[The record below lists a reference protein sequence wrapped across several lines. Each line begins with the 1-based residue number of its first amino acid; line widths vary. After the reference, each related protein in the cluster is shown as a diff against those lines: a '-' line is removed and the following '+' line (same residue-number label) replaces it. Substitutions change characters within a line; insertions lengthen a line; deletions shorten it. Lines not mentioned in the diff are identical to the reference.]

1 MNSSGVRPLFAQAV
15 RRYGWLAVALLVGAL
30 SRFWDLTG
38 PSLFIDEGFVFHI
51 SEHTPK
57 EILQLVAYTD
67 FHPPLFYLVTHCLIG
82 WLHWPLWD
90 YRYFTS
96 AFSLIGIAATWAIA
110 RRAFGDSVAVIAAL
124 ALALEPALIEFDRLY
139 RMYAVL
145 TALGAVSWWLVVR
158 ASAAEG
164 RARLVWWIAYGVT
177 AVLLPYV
184 HYVGALVVA
193 SQGLY
198 ALTGLRRM
206 WPVLVCGVVALL
218 ALAPWMWAIK
228 IQYPHGGYVIR
239 LDSPEFSWPH
249 VIRASIAY
257 GLPIDWLIKPA
268 FDPIFSACVLIV
280 GCAGIYLGRKS
291 VLPFWCAPIVLQVA
305 ASLLTGKDLVIPRYL
320 YVYVPALCIAF
331 GVVVVALVRTRYR
344 VIGAAV
350 LALYVGLSLIS
361 VYDLIFVPFYQFPDW
376 YGINALLLQ
385 HERKND
391 IIVMDQ
397 GAEYWVVRDFTA
409 FRNHQMQAPALP
421 SDLDSTIAWL
431 AGYPKR
437 RVWYVENQPTF
448 TDAGHRVEK
457 ALDATRPAL
466 GRWRQPRAFREDIVR
481 VILYGPRFG
490 FGGKKSVVK
499 TKSP

>member
-1 MNSSGVRPLFAQAV
+1 VNSSSARLWFAQAA
-15 RRYGWLAVALLVGAL
+15 RRYGWLAIALLVGAL
-30 SRFWDLTG
+30 CRFWDLTG

-51 SEHTPK
+51 SEHAPK

-67 FHPPLFYLVTHCLIG
+67 FHPPLFYLVTHYLMG
-82 WLHWPLWD
+82 LLHWAPWD
-90 YRYFTS
+90 YRYFTA
-96 AFSLIGIAATWAIA
+96 AFSLTGIVATWAIA
-110 RRAFGDSVAVIAAL
+110 RRCFGDVAAAVAAMAL
-124 ALALEPALIEFDRLY
+124 AFEPALIEFDRLY

-145 TALGAVSWWLVVR
+145 TALGAISWWLVLR
-158 ASAAEG
+158 ASNAQG
-164 RARLVWWIAYGVT
+164 RSRLPWWIAYGVS

-184 HYVGALVVA
+184 HYVGAFVVA

-198 ALTGLRRM
+198 ALTQLRRM
-206 WPVLVCGVVALL
+206 WPVLVCGLVALL
-218 ALAPWMWAIK
+218 ALVPWMWAIK
-228 IQYPHGGYVIR
+228 VQYPNGGYVIR
-239 LDSPEFSWPH
+239 LNSPEFSWAE
-249 VIRASIAY
+249 VIRATIAY
-257 GLPIDWLIKPA
+257 GLPIDWMLKPA
-268 FDPIFSACVLIV
+268 FDPIFSTCVVAV
-280 GCAGIYLGRKS
+280 GLAGIYLGRKS
-291 VLPFWCAPIVLQVA
+291 VLPFWCAPIIVQVA
-305 ASLLTGKDLVIPRYL
+305 ASLLTGKDLVVPRYL

-331 GVVVVALVRTRYR
+331 GVVVATLARTKFRVVGAALVALY
-344 VIGAAV
+344 IGISV
-350 LALYVGLSLIS
+350 MS

-409 FRNHQMQAPALP
+409 FRKHQMQGPAIP

-437 RVWYVENQPTF
+437 RVWYIENQPTF
-448 TDAGHRVEK
+448 TDAKHRVEK

-481 VILYGPRFG
+481 VVLYGPRFAA
-490 FGGKKSVVK
+490 GGKKSVVK

>member
-1 MNSSGVRPLFAQAV
+1 MNFSGAQRPLTRAA
-15 RRYGWLAVALLVGAL
+15 RRYGWLAVALLLGAL
-30 SRFWDLTG
+30 CRFWDLTG

-51 SEHTPK
+51 AEHAPK
-57 EILQLVAYTD
+57 DIVQLVAYTD
-67 FHPPLFYLVTHCLIG
+67 FHPPLFYLVTHYLMG
-82 WLHWPLWD
+82 LLHWPLWD

-96 AFSLIGIAATWAIA
+96 AFSLTGIAATWAIA
-110 RRAFGDSVAVIAAL
+110 RRSFGETAAVVAAL
-124 ALALEPALIEFDRLY
+124 ALALEPALVEFDRLY

-145 TALGAVSWWLVVR
+145 TALGAVSWWLVLR
-158 ASAAEG
+158 AAAAEG
-164 RARLVWWIAYGVT
+164 RSRVVWWIAYGVT

-206 WPVLVCGVVALL
+206 WPVLVCGVFALL
-218 ALAPWMWAIK
+218 ALVPWIWAIK
-228 IQYPHGGYVIR
+228 VQYPHGGYVIR

-257 GLPIDWLIKPA
+257 GLPIDWMIKPA
-268 FDPIFSACVLIV
+268 FDPVFSAFVLIV
-280 GCAGIYLGRKS
+280 GLAGIYIGRKS
-291 VLPFWCAPIVLQVA
+291 VLPFWCLPIVVQVV
-305 ASLLTGKDLVIPRYL
+305 ASLVTGKDLVIPRYL
-320 YVYVPALCIAF
+320 YVYVPAFCIAF
-331 GVVVVALVRTRYR
+331 GVVVAALMQTKYR
-344 VIGAAV
+344 VTGAALLV
-350 LALYVGLSLIS
+350 LYVGISLIS
-361 VYDLIFVPFYQFPDW
+361 VYDLVFVPFYQFPDW

-385 HERKND
+385 HERKDD

-409 FRNHQMQAPALP
+409 FRNHQIQGPALP
-421 SDLDSTIAWL
+421 SDLDSTISWL

-437 RVWYVENQPTF
+437 RVWYIENQPTF

-466 GRWRQPRAFREDIVR
+466 GRWRQPKAFREDIVR
-481 VILYGPRFG
+481 VVLYGPRFASA
-490 FGGKKSVVK
+490 GKKRVVR
-499 TKSP
+499 TTSP